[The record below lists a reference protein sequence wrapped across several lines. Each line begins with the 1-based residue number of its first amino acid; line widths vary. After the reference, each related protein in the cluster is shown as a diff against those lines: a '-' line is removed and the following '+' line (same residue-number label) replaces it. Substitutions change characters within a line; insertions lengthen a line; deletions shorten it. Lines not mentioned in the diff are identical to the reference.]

1 MWKQGVRV
9 TSLAA
14 VLALAA
20 CASGTPECGSDA
32 VKADLK
38 KIAEQRIAQA
48 MTQEMSLSPET
59 HALLGSAIAARLT
72 YDFTSIRTT
81 GRNES
86 LDTYT
91 CESNLVVTVKGIN
104 RNWTHD
110 FEYEVSPV
118 EEANANYEVRYDR
131 SGLGPLAFGALGLL
145 NQLNLEADNE
155 VNGPRILQSLQEVR
169 DQGGAGSYREGA
181 LLESLKVRGLEAPAA
196 TQAHQQLALEAMRQ
210 MEDPGSVYRNVPQ
223 DILQAAQARQQAA
236 FEGEQCVKDEE
247 EQARREA
254 CAQSPDPAFD
264 RNCM

>member
-1 MWKQGVRV
+1 MWKTEAQLSGLVAALL
-9 TSLAA
+9 LAG
-14 VLALAA
+14 
-20 CASGTPECGSDA
+20 CSTGTPGCGSDE

-38 KIAEQRIAQA
+38 KIAEQRIAEA
-48 MTQEMSLSPET
+48 LTQELTLSPEA
-59 HALLGSAIAARLT
+59 HALLTSAIQTRLS
-72 YDFTSIRTT
+72 YDFGAIRTT
-81 GRNES
+81 GRDET

-104 RNWTHD
+104 RNWTHG
-110 FEYEVSPV
+110 FSYEVHPI
-118 EEANANYEVRYDR
+118 ENADADYEINYDR

-169 DQGGAGSYREGA
+169 DQGGAGSYREGEI
-181 LLESLKVRGLEAPAA
+181 LESLKARGIEAPAA
-196 TQAHQQLALEAMRQ
+196 TQAHQQLALEAMGQ
-210 MEDPGSVYRNVPQ
+210 LEDPGSVYRNVPQ
-223 DILQAAQARQQAA
+223 DILHAAQARQQAA
-236 FEGEQCVKDEE
+236 FEQQQRIKDEE